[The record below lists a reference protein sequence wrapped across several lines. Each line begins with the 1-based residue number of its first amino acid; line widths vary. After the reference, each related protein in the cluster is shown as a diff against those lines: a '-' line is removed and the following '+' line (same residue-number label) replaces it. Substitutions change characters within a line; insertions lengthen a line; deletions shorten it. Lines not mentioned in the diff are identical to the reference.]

1 MIILL
6 SFVSVVALALVA
18 LLVSHLYLATLN
30 VTTSENVRRGKL
42 RATLKAMPGAQ
53 VGHSVNSGNAK
64 VGDNDS
70 GPGNMNIHGNGSS
83 KDNSSAGDVNGTSM
97 MEAARASIEVR
108 RAALAALDSNP
119 WSVGVWRN
127 WTQIVRPAH
136 IAAPTS
142 GTTRA

>member
-1 MIILL
+1 MIILI

-30 VTTSENVRRGKL
+30 VTTSENVRRAKL
-42 RATLKAMPGAQ
+42 RATLKAMSGAQ
-53 VGHSVNSGNAK
+53 AGHPTNSGYTK
-64 VGDNDS
+64 VGDSHS
-70 GPGNMNIHGNGSS
+70 GPGNLNIHGNGSS
-83 KDNSSAGDVNGTSM
+83 KDNTSAGDVNGTST

-136 IAAPTS
+136 IAAAS